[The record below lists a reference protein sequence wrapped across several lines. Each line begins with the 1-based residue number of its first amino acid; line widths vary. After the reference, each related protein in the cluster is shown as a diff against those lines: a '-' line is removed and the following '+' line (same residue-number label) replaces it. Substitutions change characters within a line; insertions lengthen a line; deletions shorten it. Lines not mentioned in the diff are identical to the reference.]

1 MQNQNS
7 AEEAPRSKW
16 PRSTYKIALLTLG
29 LALLAAVAW
38 LIYREMQTSELQAR
52 YLTDLAAELRFALEP
67 GPSSEIRFPKY
78 GPADERLGYTQL
90 PEFLQKL
97 AAKDHDI
104 EQQTRV
110 SSRFARLTDLGLF
123 PVYREKSQAGLR
135 LLDCHDQPIFSA
147 SYPERIYPDFDS
159 IPRVIVDTL
168 LFIENREL
176 LDTENPKRN
185 PAIEW
190 DRLAKA
196 VVDRAAHALDS
207 ERDSPGGSTLA
218 TQIEKFRHSPEGRT
232 SSVREKFRQMGSAS
246 IRSYL
251 DGEQTMATRQRIVRD
266 YLNSVPLAA
275 APGYGEINGLGDGLW
290 AWYGVDFAHVNRVL
304 QGSAGGDDL
313 QERALAYKQ
322 VLSLMIA
329 QRRPSSYLGTNAEPL
344 EKLTDS
350 YLRLL
355 ANAGVIGPTLRDAA
369 LETKLEARASATAP
383 PPISFVKRK
392 AANTIRANL
401 AGLLDIPSFYKLDRL
416 DLTAHSTLD
425 RETQEA
431 VTRVLVKLKDP
442 AFLQASGMRAARM
455 MDKGDPAGVIYSF
468 TLLERGE
475 GANLVRIQADSYD
488 QPFDINEGAK
498 LDLGST
504 AKLRTLVTYLE
515 IIAGLH
521 ERYSTY
527 PAEKL
532 RKVEVG
538 SKDRLTRW
546 AIDYLAAAKNR
557 DLKTM
562 LEAAMDRRYS
572 ANPGEKFFTGGGL
585 HTFVNFKHEDDSKV
599 PSVWEALQESIN
611 LAFIRLMRDIVHH
624 YMFQIPGSTAKIMED
639 ISDPKRREYLGRFAD
654 REGQQFIYRFY
665 RKYQGKTPQQ
675 ALELLLQGIRP
686 TPQRVAAIYRFVDP
700 DSGVDKFGEFMR
712 TILPSWQPSANAL
725 EAIYDKY
732 SPDSFSLADRGF
744 VARVHPLELW
754 LVRFLRAHPGST
766 QSQAVAASVDERQQ
780 VYGWLFKTRQ
790 KNAQDKRILGI
801 VEVEGFLEIHR
812 AWQRLGYPFDSLV
825 PSYATAIG
833 SSADRPA
840 ALAELVGILLNDG
853 MRLPTVRV
861 ERLHFA
867 EATPYETTTVRKKH
881 EGKQVLNAEV
891 AAITRRA
898 MLRVVEQ
905 GTARRIHKAFVGAD
919 GAPIE
924 VGGKTGTGDHRFDT
938 YGSHGQLISSRVV
951 SREATF
957 VFFIGDRFFGTVT
970 AYVPGPKA
978 AGYSFTS
985 SLPVQI
991 LKIISPSLMPLVE
1004 QSESNPACEQR

>member
-1 MQNQNS
+1 
-7 AEEAPRSKW
+7 
-16 PRSTYKIALLTLG
+16 
-29 LALLAAVAW
+29 
-38 LIYREMQTSELQAR
+38 
-52 YLTDLAAELRFALEP
+52 
-67 GPSSEIRFPKY
+67 
-78 GPADERLGYTQL
+78 
-90 PEFLQKL
+90 
-97 AAKDHDI
+97 
-104 EQQTRV
+104 
-110 SSRFARLTDLGLF
+110 
-123 PVYREKSQAGLR
+123 
-135 LLDCHDQPIFSA
+135 
-147 SYPERIYPDFDS
+147 
-159 IPRVIVDTL
+159 
-168 LFIENREL
+168 
-176 LDTENPKRN
+176 
-185 PAIEW
+185 
-190 DRLAKA
+190 
-196 VVDRAAHALDS
+196 
-207 ERDSPGGSTLA
+207 
-218 TQIEKFRHSPEGRT
+218 
-232 SSVREKFRQMGSAS
+232 
-246 IRSYL
+246 
-251 DGEQTMATRQRIVRD
+251 
-266 YLNSVPLAA
+266 
-275 APGYGEINGLGDGLW
+275 
-290 AWYGVDFAHVNRVL
+290 
-304 QGSAGGDDL
+304 
-313 QERALAYKQ
+313 
-322 VLSLMIA
+322 
-329 QRRPSSYLGTNAEPL
+329 
-344 EKLTDS
+344 
-350 YLRLL
+350 
-355 ANAGVIGPTLRDAA
+355 
-369 LETKLEARASATAP
+369 
-383 PPISFVKRK
+383 
-392 AANTIRANL
+392 
-401 AGLLDIPSFYKLDRL
+401 
-416 DLTAHSTLD
+416 
-425 RETQEA
+425 
-431 VTRVLVKLKDP
+431 
-442 AFLQASGMRAARM
+442 
-455 MDKGDPAGVIYSF
+455 
-468 TLLERGE
+468 
-475 GANLVRIQADSYD
+475 
-488 QPFDINEGAK
+488 
-498 LDLGST
+498 
-504 AKLRTLVTYLE
+504 
-515 IIAGLH
+515 
-521 ERYSTY
+521 
-527 PAEKL
+527 
-532 RKVEVG
+532 
-538 SKDRLTRW
+538 
-546 AIDYLAAAKNR
+546 
-557 DLKTM
+557 
-562 LEAAMDRRYS
+562 
-572 ANPGEKFFTGGGL
+572 
-585 HTFVNFKHEDDSKV
+585 
-599 PSVWEALQESIN
+599 
-611 LAFIRLMRDIVHH
+611 
-624 YMFQIPGSTAKIMED
+624 
-639 ISDPKRREYLGRFAD
+639 
-654 REGQQFIYRFY
+654 
-665 RKYQGKTPQQ
+665 
-675 ALELLLQGIRP
+675 LELLLQGIRP

-867 EATPYETTTVRKKH
+867 AATPYETTTVRKKH